1 MYIQTK
7 KYNLTLIAVALAT
20 AMFFSCEDKL
30 SDIQRMNIA
39 SREPVGIAENFNLIY
54 TDSGK
59 VTSNLI
65 SPKMLDYSNRDFSF
79 SFFPEGIVAHFFDK
93 KNLKT
98 TVIADS
104 AYNYSKSK
112 IIELIGH
119 VQVTRHDGAHLKT
132 SQLFWDQQNEWL
144 FTEKR
149 FTFTDVD
156 GSVVN
161 GIGIDF
167 NLDLTVINIT
177 QMSAESLV
185 KEENEP
191 L

>member
-1 MYIQTK
+1 MNLQTK
-7 KYNLTLIAVALAT
+7 KYYFSYIAVALVT

-30 SDIQRMNIA
+30 SDIQRMNIT

-54 TDSGK
+54 TDSGR

-65 SPKMLDYSNRDFSF
+65 SPKMLDFSNRDFSF
-79 SFFPEGIVAHFFDK
+79 SFFPDGVVAHFFDD
-93 KNLKT
+93 KNMRT
-98 TVIADS
+98 TVVSDS
-104 AYNYSKSK
+104 AYSYSKSK
-112 IIELIGH
+112 IIELVGNVKI
-119 VQVTRHDGAHLKT
+119 TRHDGANLKT

-156 GSVVN
+156 GSIVN

-185 KEENEP
+185 KEEN
-191 L
+191 

>member
-1 MYIQTK
+1 MNLQAK
-7 KYNLTLIAVALAT
+7 KYYLSYIAVALVT

-30 SDIQRMNIA
+30 SDIQRMNIT

-54 TDSGK
+54 TDSGR

-79 SFFPEGIVAHFFDK
+79 SFFPDGVVAHFFD
-93 KNLKT
+93 NQNMRT
-98 TVIADS
+98 TVVSDS
-104 AYNYSKSK
+104 AYSYSKSK
-112 IIELIGH
+112 IIELIGN
-119 VQVTRHDGAHLKT
+119 VKITRHDGAHLTT

-149 FTFTDVD
+149 FTFTDAD

-185 KEENEP
+185 KEEN
-191 L
+191 